1 MFNANNLNLYSVK
14 DKIAKEKFV
23 ENFSKLENRFNFKLN
38 KKIYESQRKYLT
50 PKEAEI
56 VDDLYDA
63 KLYCY
68 FKQIEETIH
77 QTKNL
82 NVVSV
87 CISMMNISYEDFAQ
101 IVDLFDNKVQ
111 VSTINSVMY
120 FFIRF
125 CIDLI
130 GQDVINELNKRKL
143 K

>member
-1 MFNANNLNLYSVK
+1 MFSSGNLNLYSVE

-23 ENFSKLENRFNFKLN
+23 EKFSKLENRFNFKLN

-50 PKEAEI
+50 PREAEI
-56 VDDLYDA
+56 IDDLYDA
-63 KLYCY
+63 KIYCY

-87 CISMMNISYEDFAQ
+87 CISMMNITFEDFVQ
-101 IVDLFDNKVQ
+101 IIDLFGEKNM
-111 VSTINSVMY
+111 TINGIMY
-120 FFIRF
+120 YFIRF
-125 CIDLI
+125 CANLA
-130 GQDVINELNKRKL
+130 GQDVINELNRRKL

>member
-1 MFNANNLNLYSVK
+1 MFSSGNLNLYSVE

-23 ENFSKLENRFNFKLN
+23 EKFSKLENRFNFKLN

-50 PKEAEI
+50 PREAEI
-56 VDDLYDA
+56 IDDLYDA
-63 KLYCY
+63 KIYCY

-87 CISMMNISYEDFAQ
+87 CISMMNITFEDFVQ
-101 IVDLFDNKVQ
+101 IIDLFGEKNM
-111 VSTINSVMY
+111 TINGIMY
-120 FFIRF
+120 YFIRF
-125 CIDLI
+125 CADLA
-130 GQDVINELNKRKL
+130 GQDVINELNRRKL